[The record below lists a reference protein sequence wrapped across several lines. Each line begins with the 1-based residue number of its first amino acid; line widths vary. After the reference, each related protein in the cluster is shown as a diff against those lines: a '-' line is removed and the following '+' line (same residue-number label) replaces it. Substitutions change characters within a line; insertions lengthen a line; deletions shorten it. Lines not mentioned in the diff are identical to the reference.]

1 MIIKNVESLRVVFL
15 GIQHAFTM
23 FASVILVPKLL
34 GIDVSVAIF
43 MAGSETLIFHLLTK
57 GKVPVFLGSSFEFL
71 PPLLA
76 ASSIYGMEYALGGIV
91 ICGAVYAI
99 VALMAFLFGTE
110 KIIRLFPPV
119 ITGSISI
126 AVGLSLASHA
136 IKLASANWVLAVIAF
151 LIIVWINVNCKGF
164 AKILSIVISISA
176 CYLVSILLTKT
187 GYMQAVDFS
196 AITES
201 KWFGIPKFS
210 FAKFNIGAALIILLY
225 TICAIV
231 DHIGDIVVTGAI
243 CKKDFTAEPG
253 IHKTLLADGIATSI
267 SATLGGAPNA
277 TYSENIGVLALTQ
290 NYNPKA
296 LRIAAIIAIILGF
309 IPKVSAVIASIP
321 DGIIGGVSIILFG
334 TISAMGVSQFIEHK
348 VDFTNSKNVIIVA
361 TILIL
366 SLGGAVISVNLR
378 SITFSVEGIG
388 LSAIVGVI
396 LNLILS
402 KRN

>member
-210 FAKFNIGAALIILLY
+210 FAKFNIGAALIILPY

-267 SATLGGAPNA
+267 SATLVGPPNA

>member
-43 MAGSETLIFHLLTK
+43 MAGAETLIFHLLTK

-151 LIIVWINVNCKGF
+151 LILVWINVNCKGF

-210 FAKFNIGAALIILLY
+210 FAKFNIGAALIILPY

-267 SATLGGAPNA
+267 SATLGGPPNA

-296 LRIAAIIAIILGF
+296 LRIAAIIAIVLGF

-396 LNLILS
+396 LNLMLS

>member
-210 FAKFNIGAALIILLY
+210 FAKFNIGAALIILPY
-225 TICAIV
+225 TICAII

-267 SATLGGAPNA
+267 SATLGGPPNA

>member
-210 FAKFNIGAALIILLY
+210 FAKFNIGAALIILPY

-267 SATLGGAPNA
+267 SATLGGPPNA

-296 LRIAAIIAIILGF
+296 LRIADIIAIILGF

-361 TILIL
+361 TILII

>member
-210 FAKFNIGAALIILLY
+210 FAKFNIGVALIILPY

-267 SATLGGAPNA
+267 SATLGGPPNA

>member
-126 AVGLSLASHA
+126 AVGLSLGSHA

-210 FAKFNIGAALIILLY
+210 FAKFNIGAALIILPY
-225 TICAIV
+225 TICAII

-267 SATLGGAPNA
+267 SATLGGPPNA

-378 SITFSVEGIG
+378 SITFTVEGIG